1 VSNPLLELQA
11 MGQSVWYDN
20 IQRKML
26 LSGELARMIEE
37 DGVRGVTSNPT
48 IFHKAITSSRD
59 YDEAI
64 ADLVRRGQ
72 SDEKEIFYALA
83 FDDIQMAADRL
94 IPVYKSTGA
103 ADGFVSIEVSPHLA
117 YDAEETIAEARRI
130 FSRVG
135 RKNVMI
141 KVPAT
146 AEGIPAIETL
156 IAEEINVNVTLL
168 FAIERYEEAANAYIS
183 GLEARARKGE
193 PLDAVSSV
201 ASFFVSRVDTVVDGR
216 LKERAGRA
224 ESDSEKKGLKEL
236 AGRAAVANAK
246 LAYRK
251 FKEIFSDPRFTTL
264 KSKGARVQRVLWAST
279 STKDP
284 QYRDVLYVEELVG
297 PDTVTTLPPVTYD
310 AFKDHGKVK
319 PTLESGVD
327 LAAETIT
334 KLGDVGIDIRDVT
347 SYLETDG
354 VKRFADSFD
363 AIISSLAEVKR
374 SLPSR

>member
-1 VSNPLLELQA
+1 MSNPLLELQA

>member
-1 VSNPLLELQA
+1 